1 MPTLEACI
9 TWQFRAA
16 SCCGSQCAGAMLRA
30 CVQLPDRSPRNGVI
44 DPVGTGLVDDLGK
57 GGRQHLRHGSF
68 QIDGLLGRDV
78 CFPVEPLPTA
88 WIDLIEPVIP
98 TDFDPHPLPPRIEFV
113 RQHRDHERHRER
125 QRIRGI
131 ASSPAIAVEEREPAA
146 QDLAHD
152 PAVGDSNRD
161 AGHIGSSLA
170 AFTTASMSPGATSS
184 LDGGGWSSAL
194 TDNGGLRA
202 ERVRRTSPTSARD
215 LPCPTAT
222 MHYRPNRKTDEHLPP
237 DRFQR
242 SGKFGNDHPPAAMAA
257 GDRLSGC
264 AGRVSGIMPSSQAL
278 IWSARYF
285 E

>member
-113 RQHRDHERHRER
+113 RQHRDHERHRVR